1 MLPFNESMK
10 YLLKVL
16 FFHSFA
22 LWLVSQIIPALVIPG
37 GWQSLL
43 FAGAILTVLTLLV
56 TPLLKILFIPINI
69 ITFGLL
75 SWVIHVI
82 VLYLLTLF
90 VPSVGVVP
98 WQYAGVT
105 FAGFVIPPISFSYP
119 VSLIIVSLAV
129 TFVVNLLYDIS
140 EH

>member
-1 MLPFNESMK
+1 MK
-10 YLLKVL
+10 YLLKVF

-22 LWLVSQIIPALVIPG
+22 LWLVSQTVPALTITG
-37 GWQSLL
+37 GWQTLL
-43 FAGAILTVLTLLV
+43 FAGGILTLLTLLV
-56 TPLLKILFIPINI
+56 SPILKILFIPINI

-75 SWVIHVI
+75 SWMIHVI

-90 VPSVGVVP
+90 VPNVIVLP
-98 WQYAGVT
+98 WQTYGT
-105 FAGFVIPPISFSYP
+105 SFAGFVIPPISFSYT

-140 EH
+140 QN

>member
-1 MLPFNESMK
+1 MK
-10 YLLKVL
+10 YLLKVF

-22 LWLVSQIIPALVIPG
+22 LWIISQILPALTIVG

-43 FAGAILTVLTLLV
+43 LAGAILTLLTLLV

-75 SWVIHVI
+75 SWMIHVV
-82 VLYLLTLF
+82 VLYLLTIF
-90 VPSVGVVP
+90 VPNIAVIP
-98 WQYAGVT
+98 WQYSGAS
-105 FAGFVIPPISFSYP
+105 FMGFVIPPISFSYT

-129 TFVVNLLYDIS
+129 TFVVNVLYDIS
-140 EH
+140 ES

>member
-1 MLPFNESMK
+1 MK

-22 LWLVSQIIPALVIPG
+22 LWAVSQVIPALTIAS
-37 GWQSLL
+37 GWQPLL
-43 FAGAILTVLTLLV
+43 FAGGILTLLTLLV

-69 ITFGLL
+69 LTFGLL

-82 VLYLLTLF
+82 VLYMLTIF
-90 VPSVGVVP
+90 VPSVGVAP
-98 WQYAGVT
+98 WHYQGAT
-105 FAGFVIPPISFSYP
+105 FAGFVIPAISFSYTI
-119 VSLIIVSLAV
+119 SLIIVSLAV

-140 EH
+140 QH

>member
-1 MLPFNESMK
+1 MK
-10 YLLKVL
+10 YLLKVFL
-16 FFHSFA
+16 FHSFA
-22 LWLVSQIIPALVIPG
+22 LWIVSQIIPALTIPG

-43 FAGAILTVLTLLV
+43 FAGGILTLLTLLV
-56 TPLLKILFIPINI
+56 TPILKILFIPINL

-75 SWVIHVI
+75 SWMIHVI
-82 VLYLLTLF
+82 VLYILTIF

-98 WQYAGVT
+98 WNYPGIT
-105 FAGFVIPPISFSYP
+105 FMGFVIPPISFSYP

>member
-1 MLPFNESMK
+1 MK

-16 FFHSFA
+16 VFHSVA
-22 LWLVSQIIPALVIPG
+22 LWLVSQIIPALTVSG
-37 GWQSLL
+37 GWQSLF
-43 FAGAILTVLTLLV
+43 FAGGILSVLTLLV
-56 TPLLKILFIPINI
+56 SPLLKILFIPINI
-69 ITFGLL
+69 LTFGLL
-75 SWVIHVI
+75 SWIIHVI
-82 VLYLLTLF
+82 VLYLLTVF

-98 WQYAGVT
+98 WQYEGMT
-105 FAGFVIPPISFSYP
+105 FWGFVIPPISFSYT